1 MTDFTEPVVI
11 SIIASCV
18 AVFSLMFR
26 LMYKSKCSDVE
37 IGCIKVHRNTSQ
49 ELQQQDSVTD
59 IKV

>member
-1 MTDFTEPVVI
+1 MTDFTEPIVI
-11 SIIASCV
+11 SIIGGSI
-18 AVFSLMFR
+18 AVLSLIFR

-49 ELQQQDSVTD
+49 ELQQQDSVAD